1 VNVDQFYGIEIIEFP
16 VRIAETALWL
26 MDHQMNVIATERF
39 GKYFVRLPLQKSA
52 KIVHDNALRIDWN
65 DVLPKKKCS
74 YILGNPPFVGAKYQ
88 DAVQKEDAKLV
99 LGKIPHAGLL
109 DYVTCWYFTA
119 AEYIQQTNIQ
129 VGFVSTNSIT
139 QGEQVGVLWSELFK
153 RGIKINFAYTT
164 FVWTS
169 EAKGKA
175 HVHCVI
181 IGFSLDERPKKQL
194 FDEEKGKIT
203 VRDVQNI
210 SPYLIDAPNILI
222 TNRSSPL
229 CDVPV
234 MYFGNQPID
243 GGHLILEPEERAEL
257 LRVCPGAKPFIRPY
271 IGAYEFINGAERYC
285 LWLKGAST
293 AVIRSLPEIKVRV
306 DAVRKFRLESKR
318 LGTQELAK
326 TASQFAFVSHPETSY
341 LLIPA
346 VSSEHRDYIP
356 MGFLSARTIASNAAL
371 IVPKATLFH
380 FGVLTSTMHMDWMRQ
395 VCGRLESRYRYSAQI
410 VYNNFPWIEPTDS
423 QRKKVENA
431 AQAVLN
437 IRKIHSDST
446 LADLYATGF
455 MPKDLSKAHRELDKA
470 VDRCYRSKPFANE
483 QERLE
488 FLFGLYEKLTAA
500 GK

>member
-1 VNVDQFYGIEIIEFP
+1 
-16 VRIAETALWL
+16 
-26 MDHQMNVIATERF
+26 MDHQMNMLASERF
-39 GKYFVRLPLQKSA
+39 GRYYVRLPLKKSA
-52 KIVHDNALRIDWN
+52 KIVHGNALRIDWN
-65 DVLPKKKCS
+65 DVLSKKKCS
-74 YILGNPPFVGAKYQ
+74 YILGNPPFVGGKYQ

-99 LGKIPHAGLL
+99 FGKTPKAGLL
-109 DYVTCWYFTA
+109 DYVACWYFKA
-119 AEYIQQTNIQ
+119 AEYIEKTNILA
-129 VGFVSTNSIT
+129 GFVSTNSIT

-164 FVWTS
+164 FAWTS
-169 EAKGKA
+169 EARGKA
-175 HVHCVI
+175 NVHCVI
-181 IGFSLDERPKKQL
+181 VGFLIGDRPKKQL
-194 FDEEKGKIT
+194 FEEEKGKIT

-210 SPYLIDAPNILI
+210 SPYLIDAPSILI
-222 TNRSSPL
+222 ANRSKPL
-229 CDVPV
+229 CDVPE

-243 GGHLILEPEERAEL
+243 GGHLILEPEEKAEL
-257 LRVCPGAKPFIRPY
+257 LRVCPNAKPFIRPY
-271 IGAYEFINGAERYC
+271 IGSHEFINGIERYC
-285 LWLKGAST
+285 LWLQDASA
-293 AVIRSLPEIKVRV
+293 AVIRSLPEIKARV

-318 LGTQELAK
+318 PATQELAK
-326 TASQFAFVSHPETSY
+326 TASQFAFISHPETSY

-356 MGFLSARTIASNAAL
+356 MGFMPARTIASNATL

-410 VYNNFPWIEPTDS
+410 VYNNFPWPEPSDS

-431 AQAVLN
+431 AQAVLSV
-437 IRKIHSDST
+437 RKIHSDST
-446 LADLYATGF
+446 LAYLYATGF
-455 MPKDLSKAHRELDKA
+455 MPQDLSKAHRELDKA

-488 FLFGLYEKLTAA
+488 FLFGLYEKLTAS